1 MIRSLWRT
9 LVLGSLLGCAGAAQG
24 PEAVALISGLAGAQQ
39 VVTLTNLHPQGT
51 KLSAVNYQQDGLI
64 PVCSAVTILSL
75 SNEKLEFRVES
86 SWQQYAYFY
95 HKAAVE
101 PFGRHLA
108 RYFGASCP
116 QGDLA
121 ALSPDERRHVQ
132 LGEVAPG
139 MSPSAVIF
147 AIGYPPLSATPN
159 LDAPKW
165 RYWRSRLRTMLV
177 VFGSDGRVAK
187 IER

>member
-9 LVLGSLLGCAGAAQG
+9 LLLGSLLGCAGAAQG

-39 VVTLTNLHPQGT
+39 VVTLTNLHPHGS

-75 SNEKLEFRVES
+75 SNEKLVFRDEY
-86 SWQQYAYFY
+86 SWQEYAYFY

-116 QGDLA
+116 QADLDG
-121 ALSPDERRHVQ
+121 LSADERQHVEA
-132 LGEVAPG
+132 GDVAPG
-139 MSPSAVIF
+139 MSRRAVIF
-147 AIGYPPLSATPN
+147 AIGYPPLHATPR
-159 LDAPKW
+159 LEAREW
-165 RYWRSRLRTMLV
+165 RYWRSRSHTMRV
-177 VFGSDGRVAK
+177 VFGSDGRVAE

>member
-1 MIRSLWRT
+1 MIRSLWQT
-9 LVLGSLLGCAGAAQG
+9 LLLGSLLGCAAQG

-39 VVTLTNLHPQGT
+39 VVTLTNLHPHGS

-86 SWQQYAYFY
+86 SWQQYAYYY

-116 QGDLA
+116 QADLD
-121 ALSPDERRHVQ
+121 ALSAAERQHVEV
-132 LGEVAPG
+132 GDVAPG
-139 MSPSAVIF
+139 MSQRAVIF
-147 AIGYPPLSATPN
+147 AIGYPPLRATPR
-159 LDAPKW
+159 LEASEW
-165 RYWRSRLRTMLV
+165 RYWRSRFRTMLV
-177 VFGSDGRVAK
+177 VFDSDGRVAE